1 MMLSKKNSETLE
13 NFSEKLEVE
22 GRSLWQD
29 ARRRFMHNRAAVA
42 SLIVLFLIAL
52 FVTVAPMLSQFT
64 YFDTDWGMMSSAP
77 DMASG
82 HYFGTDS
89 SGRDLLVRVAIG
101 GRISLMV
108 GIAAALVAVIVG
120 TLYGSL
126 SGYLGGKIDS
136 VMMRLLE
143 ILNSF
148 PFMFF
153 VILLV
158 TFFGQN
164 ILLIFVA
171 IGMVSWLD
179 MARIVR
185 GQTLSLKRKEF
196 IEAAQVG
203 GVSTASIVIRHIVPN
218 VLGVV
223 VVYASLLVPSMILFE
238 SFLSFLGLGTQEP
251 LSSWGALLSDGANS
265 MEVSPWLLL
274 FPAGFLVV
282 TLFCFNFIGDGL
294 RDAPRPERSL
304 RSTAMSLSETATQ
317 APQPANVLLEV
328 NDLRVTFATP
338 DGDVTAVN
346 DLNFTLRAGETLGIV
361 GESGSGKSQTAFAL
375 MGLLATNG
383 RIGGSATFNGREIL
397 NLPERELNTL
407 RAEQISMIFQ
417 DPMTSLNPY
426 MRVGEQL
433 MEVLMLHKG
442 MSKAEAFEESVRMLD
457 AVKMPEARKRMKM
470 YPHEFSGGMRQRVMI
485 AMALLC
491 RPKLLIADEPTTA
504 LDVTVQAQIMTLLN
518 ELKREFN
525 TAIIM
530 ITHDLGVVAG
540 ICDKVLVMYAGR
552 TMEYGKA
559 RDVFYQPVHPYSIG
573 LLNAVPRLDSEGAEM
588 LTIPGNPPN
597 LLRLPKGCPF
607 QPRCPHA
614 MEICNNAPPLEAFS
628 PGRLRA
634 CFKPVEELL

>member
-1 MMLSKKNSETLE
+1 MMLSKKNSEALE

-42 SLIVLFLIAL
+42 SLVVLVIIAL
-52 FVTVAPMLSQFT
+52 FVTLAPMLSQFT

-77 DMASG
+77 DTESG

-108 GIAAALVAVIVG
+108 GIAAALVAVVVG

-126 SGYLGGKIDS
+126 SGYLGVKIDS

-203 GVSTASIVIRHIVPN
+203 GVSTVRIVIRHIVPN

-294 RDAPRPERSL
+294 RDAL
-304 RSTAMSLSETATQ
+304 
-317 APQPANVLLEV
+317 
-328 NDLRVTFATP
+328 
-338 DGDVTAVN
+338 
-346 DLNFTLRAGETLGIV
+346 
-361 GESGSGKSQTAFAL
+361 
-375 MGLLATNG
+375 
-383 RIGGSATFNGREIL
+383 
-397 NLPERELNTL
+397 
-407 RAEQISMIFQ
+407 
-417 DPMTSLNPY
+417 DPKD
-426 MRVGEQL
+426 R
-433 MEVLMLHKG
+433 
-442 MSKAEAFEESVRMLD
+442 
-457 AVKMPEARKRMKM
+457 
-470 YPHEFSGGMRQRVMI
+470 
-485 AMALLC
+485 
-491 RPKLLIADEPTTA
+491 
-504 LDVTVQAQIMTLLN
+504 
-518 ELKREFN
+518 
-525 TAIIM
+525 
-530 ITHDLGVVAG
+530 
-540 ICDKVLVMYAGR
+540 
-552 TMEYGKA
+552 
-559 RDVFYQPVHPYSIG
+559 
-573 LLNAVPRLDSEGAEM
+573 
-588 LTIPGNPPN
+588 
-597 LLRLPKGCPF
+597 
-607 QPRCPHA
+607 
-614 MEICNNAPPLEAFS
+614 
-628 PGRLRA
+628 
-634 CFKPVEELL
+634 